1 MLKLK
6 AFNTTLLSLITFLNE
21 KAQSFTLWA
30 LKQHLQLAQF

>member
-6 AFNTTLLSLITFLNE
+6 PFKTILLSLITFLNE

-30 LKQHLQLAQF
+30 LEQHLQLAQF